1 MKYKTLNKILF
12 GFCITIPLNDRKKG
26 KYLYDE
32 RKPSGQDFSVGDYV
46 RFIDDDSID
55 GEIMTVVGF
64 LKPYLVQVVQA
75 GIDFAEDYELY
86 DVYPEDI
93 EIVSINKIYK
103 KCLLHYV

>member
-12 GFCITIPLNDRKKG
+12 GFCITIPLTDREVG
-26 KYLYDE
+26 KCLLDE
-32 RKPSGQDFSVGDYV
+32 RKTSLQDFSVGDYV
-46 RFIDDDSID
+46 KFVGDNSRD

-64 LKPYLVQVVQA
+64 LKPYIVQVVQA
-75 GIDFAEDYELY
+75 GIDFAEDYDLY

-93 EIVSINKIYK
+93 EIISINKIYK